1 MQKKIRRHP
10 FTLMETMIAATIL
23 ATAVAAT
30 MGIVAGARSTLL
42 RAETRWARQ
51 HLLAQAAEFY
61 LLGGPTAQM
70 PESLLPDGCTATCE
84 VYAVEDIEE
93 EALET
98 IRGWCLAEFHISV
111 LDSGGNLMGETRVRK
126 VLKEDDLE

>member
-1 MQKKIRRHP
+1 MQRVIRRHP

-61 LLGGPTAQM
+61 LLGGPRA
-70 PESLLPDGCTATCE
+70 PLPDNLLPEGCTATCE

-93 EALET
+93 EALES
-98 IRGWCLAEFHISV
+98 IRGWCLAEYHIAV
-111 LDSGGNLMGETRVRK
+111 LDSGGNLMAETRVRK